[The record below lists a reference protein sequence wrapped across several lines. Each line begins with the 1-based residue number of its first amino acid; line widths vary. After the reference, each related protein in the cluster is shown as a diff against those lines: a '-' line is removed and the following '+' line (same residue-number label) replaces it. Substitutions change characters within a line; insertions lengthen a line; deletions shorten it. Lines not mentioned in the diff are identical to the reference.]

1 MMKISAINL
10 SIIKNNITS
19 SKTLMIPNG
28 IKATKCFI
36 IIHIKITII
45 KGIARIPSIKKEIQ
59 LNMLVKIALIMYTTY
74 RVPSNK
80 VHKNPKFTN

>member
-10 SIIKNNITS
+10 STIINNITS
-19 SKTLMIPNG
+19 SITLMILNG

-45 KGIARIPSIKKEIQ
+45 KGIARIPSIKINSIKH
-59 LNMLVKIALIMYTTY
+59 A
-74 RVPSNK
+74 S
-80 VHKNPKFTN
+80 KNNINNVYNI

>member
-10 SIIKNNITS
+10 STIINNITS
-19 SKTLMIPNG
+19 SITLMILNG

-45 KGIARIPSIKKEIQ
+45 KGIARIPSIKRNSTKH
-59 LNMLVKIALIMYTTY
+59 A
-74 RVPSNK
+74 S
-80 VHKNPKFTN
+80 KNNINNVYNI

>member
-28 IKATKCFI
+28 IEATKYFI
-36 IIHIKITII
+36 IIHITITKI
-45 KGIARIPSIKKEIQ
+45 KGIARIPSIKRNSTKHASKNS
-59 LNMLVKIALIMYTTY
+59 LNNVYNI
-74 RVPSNK
+74 
-80 VHKNPKFTN
+80 

>member
-10 SIIKNNITS
+10 STIINNVTS
-19 SKTLMIPNG
+19 SITLMILNG

-45 KGIARIPSIKKEIQ
+45 KGIARIPSIKRNSTKH
-59 LNMLVKIALIMYTTY
+59 A
-74 RVPSNK
+74 S
-80 VHKNPKFTN
+80 KNNINNV